1 MSGTYPTSP
10 EFRSINFS
18 SEQKTK
24 TSTTDSGKMFST
36 QVDGQR
42 FKFSATYPPMSRSDF
57 APVLAFIMK
66 QRSGKENFTIVPP
79 DISSTRGNETGTIL
93 VNGVH
98 TAGDTT
104 IAIDGHAS
112 DGAGRFKS
120 GDMIK
125 FASHDKVYM
134 IVADA
139 TSSSNASTITIEP
152 PLRNALA
159 NYEAVTYNNV
169 PFTVYLLN
177 DMQEFG
183 QVGADKDGNILYKF
197 ELDVEE
203 AL

>member
-66 QRSGKENFTIVPP
+66 QRSQKETFQIALP
-79 DISSTRGNETGTIL
+79 DLKNAKGNVSGSVL
-93 VNGVH
+93 VKTAH

-104 IAIDGHAS
+104 ITVDAMTGTLK
-112 DGAGRFKS
+112 AG
-120 GDMIK
+120 DLVK
-125 FASHDKVYM
+125 FAGDTKVYM
-134 IVADA
+134 VVEDVTADGSNEA
-139 TSSSNASTITIEP
+139 TLTIEP
-152 PLRNALA
+152 PLRSAISDNA
-159 NYEAVTYNNV
+159 AVTYDGV
-169 PFTVYLLN
+169 EFTVRLTN
-177 DMQEFG
+177 DLQQFST
-183 QVGADKDGNILYKF
+183 DDLDTFKF
-197 ELDVEE
+197 EVDFIE

>member
-10 EFRSINFS
+10 EFRSLNFA

-66 QRSGKENFTIVPP
+66 QRSQKETFQISLP
-79 DISSTRGNETGTIL
+79 DLKNAKGNVSGSVL
-93 VNGVH
+93 VKNAH

-104 IAIDGHAS
+104 ITVDAMTGTLK
-112 DGAGRFKS
+112 AG
-120 GDMIK
+120 DLVK
-125 FASHDKVYM
+125 FAGDTKVYM
-134 IVADA
+134 VVSDVTADGSNEA
-139 TSSSNASTITIEP
+139 TLTIEP
-152 PLRNALA
+152 PLRSAISDNAS
-159 NYEAVTYNNV
+159 VTYDGV
-169 PFTVYLLN
+169 EFTVRLTN
-177 DMQEFG
+177 DLQQFST
-183 QVGADKDGNILYKF
+183 DDLDTFRF
-197 ELDVEE
+197 EVDFIE

>member
-10 EFRSINFS
+10 EFRSLNFA

-66 QRSGKENFTIVPP
+66 QRSQKETFQISLP
-79 DISSTRGNETGTIL
+79 DLKNAKGNVSGSVL
-93 VNGVH
+93 VKNAH

-104 IAIDGHAS
+104 ITVDAMTGTLK
-112 DGAGRFKS
+112 AG
-120 GDMIK
+120 DLVK
-125 FASHDKVYM
+125 FAGDTKVYM
-134 IVADA
+134 VVSDVTADGSNEA
-139 TSSSNASTITIEP
+139 TLTIEP
-152 PLRNALA
+152 PLRSAISDNAS
-159 NYEAVTYNNV
+159 VTFDGV
-169 PFTVYLLN
+169 EFTVRLTN
-177 DMQEFG
+177 DLQQFTT
-183 QVGADKDGNILYKF
+183 DDLDTFRF
-197 ELDVEE
+197 EVDFIE

>member
-10 EFRSINFS
+10 EFRSLNFA

-66 QRSGKENFTIVPP
+66 QRSQKETFQISLP
-79 DISSTRGNETGTIL
+79 DLKNAKGNVSGSVL
-93 VNGVH
+93 VKNAH

-104 IAIDGHAS
+104 ITVDAMTGTLK
-112 DGAGRFKS
+112 AG
-120 GDMIK
+120 DLVK
-125 FASHDKVYM
+125 FAGDTKVYM
-134 IVADA
+134 VVSDVTADGSNEA
-139 TSSSNASTITIEP
+139 TLTIEP
-152 PLRNALA
+152 PLRSAISDNAS
-159 NYEAVTYNNV
+159 VTYDGV
-169 PFTVYLLN
+169 EFTVRLTN
-177 DMQEFG
+177 DLQQFST
-183 QVGADKDGNILYKF
+183 DDLDTFKF
-197 ELDVEE
+197 EVDFIE